1 MKQIHKNP
9 TLYYILVPVAAAL
22 WSLFLWGLYLPQAE
36 RGWRV
41 EKTQYDKAQQIIA
54 EILALDSER
63 LEFTDSKSGA
73 AEFDYAVAVEK
84 VATLCKISSANYKL
98 SSGIIITT
106 GGQKSQSAAVVLREV
121 DISRFAKFLSTIQL
135 RWANLQCTGVKLDR
149 RKGAPDS
156 WDADL
161 DFTYYY

>member
-1 MKQIHKNP
+1 MKHIHKNP

-22 WSLFLWGLYLPQAE
+22 WSLFLWGLYLPEAE

-41 EKTQYDKAQQIIA
+41 EKAQYDKAQQIIA

-63 LEFTDSKSGA
+63 LEFADSESGA

-84 VATLCKISSANYKL
+84 VATLCRIPSTNYKL

-106 GGQKSQSAAVVLREV
+106 GGQKSQSAVVVLREV
-121 DISRFAKFLSTIQL
+121 DISRFSKFLSTIQL

-149 RKGAPDS
+149 KKGVPDS
-156 WDADL
+156 WNADL
-161 DFTYYY
+161 KFAYYY